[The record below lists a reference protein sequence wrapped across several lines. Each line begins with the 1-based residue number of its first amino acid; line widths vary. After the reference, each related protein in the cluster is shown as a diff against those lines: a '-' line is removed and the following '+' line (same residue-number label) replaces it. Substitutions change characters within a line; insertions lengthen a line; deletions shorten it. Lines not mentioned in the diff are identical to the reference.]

1 MRQEVSYL
9 RCQLDLIAK
18 QMVAIPSITLNTKTS
33 YHRETL
39 HRGFTTQTT
48 NEDIKSF
55 DANDTSEHVDIDEDN
70 HL

>member
-1 MRQEVSYL
+1 
-9 RCQLDLIAK
+9 
-18 QMVAIPSITLNTKTS
+18 MVAIPSITLNTKTS